1 MAANSRMASAVQ
13 ILSVVAYLDRGI
25 TTAATIAGSLRTN
38 PVVVRRLLKDME
50 HAGLVAIRPGK
61 DGGVQLCCDPRTITL
76 DRIWRA
82 VEQDAGI
89 FALRQ
94 DGNPKCPVNAAMK
107 PLLAPIFQA
116 ADDAVETTLRQ
127 TTLAGLVATIPTR
140 KA

>member
-1 MAANSRMASAVQ
+1 MASAVQ
-13 ILSVVAYLDRGI
+13 ILSVVAYLNEGV

-61 DGGVQLCCDPRTITL
+61 DGGVQLCCDPAAITL

-82 VEQDAGI
+82 VEADTGI

-94 DGNPKCPVNAAMK
+94 DGNPKCRVNAAMK
-107 PLLAPIFQA
+107 PLLGPIFRA
-116 ADDAVETTLRQ
+116 ANDAVQTTLRQ
-127 TTLAGLVATIPTR
+127 TTLADLVGAIPAR